1 MIFGV
6 ICCSSSAN
14 EELQRIFKFLFF
26 DNPTGNVRSEISFP
40 TISAQS
46 VIIFDSLKPL
56 SLKFLSVINY
66 NIFEFSIKFYIFAL
80 LNICEYFSV

>member
-56 SLKFLSVINY
+56 SLKILSVIFKEIELIILGFVFLKY
-66 NIFEFSIKFYIFAL
+66 CII
-80 LNICEYFSV
+80 

>member
-56 SLKFLSVINY
+56 SLKILLVIFKEIELIILGFVFLKYYVINT
-66 NIFEFSIKFYIFAL
+66 
-80 LNICEYFSV
+80 